1 MQPIIENFQ
10 NHKYLNLETFRKS
23 GVGVRTPVWFVR
35 EGDALYVWTQ
45 ANSGKAKRIRNNPRV
60 RVAPCTA
67 RGDLLGEWV
76 EAHAEVDASPAA
88 LKHVQ
93 KRMTAKYGLA
103 YRGFQLMGK
112 LQRAQYTT
120 LKITF
125 PDQSAN

>member
-1 MQPIIENFQ
+1 MQHAIENFNDHQ
-10 NHKYLNLETFRKS
+10 YLNIETFRKS
-23 GVGVRTPVWFVR
+23 GVGVQTPVWFVR
-35 EGDALYVWTQ
+35 EGDTLYVWTQ
-45 ANSGKAKRIRNNPRV
+45 VNSGKAKRIRNNGRV

-67 RGDLLGEWV
+67 RGELLGEWV
-76 EAHAEVDASPAA
+76 EAHAEADASPEA

-93 KRMTAKYGLA
+93 KRMAVKYGLA

-125 PDQSAN
+125 PSSQK